1 MKKDGFENALEEWT
15 WLKFKESPTIQNRA
29 VWRETKEL
37 GKIAENEFD
46 MKR

>member
-1 MKKDGFENALEEWT
+1 MKKDGFENVLEEWT

-37 GKIAENEFD
+37 NKIIENEMD
-46 MKR
+46 RTR